1 LKFEEDLILFRSRSS
16 PPVKKNTCADPF
28 GSTRRVAA
36 NFFSSQVVKGP

>member
-1 LKFEEDLILFRSRSS
+1 LKIEEDMILFRSRKL
-16 PPVKKNTCADPF
+16 PTCKKNTCADPF